1 MDILS
6 CILLGLMVAWI
17 SIYTFYYS
25 LGRRS
30 SVTTRLPPG
39 PNPLPFIGN
48 LLELGNKP
56 HLCLTKLSQRY
67 GRIMALQ
74 FGQITT
80 VVISSSTVAKEV
92 LRNHDQLFCN
102 RTVPDA
108 LHACQHSKYGM
119 GWIPVSPAWRNL
131 RKTCNTQLFATKILD
146 ANQANRHL
154 KVQELI
160 SDVNVSAVN
169 GEVVDIGRA
178 AFKTSLNLLSRS
190 VFFVDLADPHSA
202 RAREFKDLVW
212 SICEEAGKHNLAYYF
227 LVPKKIDPL
236 GIRRRL
242 TGHFGRIL
250 DLFDHLMMQR
260 FESRKVLDYIMTNDL
275 LDTLINISEE
285 KNEDMD
291 MDEIQHLL
299 LLCLLSTF
307 IDLFSAATDTT
318 SGTLEWAMA
327 ELLRNPEKLSQAQA
341 ELKQIIGKGKP
352 VEESHIARLPYLQA
366 IIKETFRL
374 HPVVPFL
381 LPRKAE
387 IDVEICGYIVPKG
400 AQVLVNAWA
409 IGRDPNIWDD
419 PNSFMPER
427 FLDSEIDVLGG
438 NFELI
443 PFGGGKRICPGLPLA
458 MRMLNLMLGSLI
470 NSFDDWK
477 LEDGVV
483 PETLNMEEKFGI
495 TLAKAQPLIAVPMLY
510 KNLA

>member
-17 SIYTFYYS
+17 SIYILYYS

-30 SVTTRLPPG
+30 SVTTRIPPG
-39 PNPLPFIGN
+39 PNPLPLIGN

-56 HLCLTKLSQRY
+56 HLSLTKLSQRY
-67 GRIMALQ
+67 GPVMALQ
-74 FGQITT
+74 LGQITT

-92 LRNHDQLFCN
+92 FRTHEQLFCN

-108 LHACQHSKYGM
+108 VQACDHAKYGM
-119 GWIPVSPAWRNL
+119 AWKPVSAAWRNL
-131 RKTCNTQLFATKILD
+131 RKICNSQLFATKVLD
-146 ANQANRHL
+146 ANQANRRL
-154 KVQELI
+154 KVQDLI
-160 SDVNVSAVN
+160 SEVNESVLKGEAVDVRS
-169 GEVVDIGRA
+169 A
-178 AFKTSLNLLSRS
+178 AFKTTLNLMSRT
-190 VFFVDLADPHSA
+190 VFSVDLADPNSDT
-202 RAREFKDLVW
+202 AREYKELVW
-212 SICEEAGKHNLAYYF
+212 GIVEEIGKPNLADYF
-227 LVPKKIDPL
+227 PVLKKIDPM

-242 TGHFGRIL
+242 ANHFQKMIS
-250 DLFDHLMMQR
+250 LFDRMITQR
-260 FESRKVLDYIMTNDL
+260 LESRKSRDYVTTKDM
-275 LDTLINISEE
+275 LDTLINFSEE
-285 KNEDMD
+285 KSKDMD
-291 MDEIQHLL
+291 MAETEHLFL
-299 LLCLLSTF
+299 
-307 IDLFSAATDTT
+307 DLFTAATDTT

-443 PFGGGKRICPGLPLA
+443 PFGGGRRICPGLPLA

-477 LEDGVV
+477 LENGVV

-495 TLAKAQPLIAVPMLY
+495 TLEKAQPLIAVAMLY

>member
-6 CILLGLMVAWI
+6 CILGLMVAWI
-17 SIYTFYYS
+17 SIYTFDYS

-56 HLCLTKLSQRY
+56 HLSPTKLSQRY

-80 VVISSSTVAKEV
+80 VVISSSTVAKE
-92 LRNHDQLFCN
+92 
-102 RTVPDA
+102 
-108 LHACQHSKYGM
+108 YGM
-119 GWIPVSPAWRNL
+119 AWIPVSPAWRNL

-178 AFKTSLNLLSRS
+178 AFKTSLNLLSRT
-190 VFFVDLADPHSA
+190 VFSVDLADAHSA

-227 LVPKKIDPL
+227 PVPKKIDPL

-242 TGHFGRIL
+242 TGHFRKIL
-250 DLFDHLMMQR
+250 DLFDRLMMQR
-260 FESRKVLDYIMTNDL
+260 FESRKVLDYIMTNDT

-285 KNEDMD
+285 KREDMD

-299 LLCLLSTF
+299 LFCLLSIF
-307 IDLFSAATDTT
+307 IELFTAGTDTT
-318 SGTLEWAMA
+318 SSTLEWAMA
-327 ELLRNPEKLSQAQA
+327 ELLRNLEKLSKAQA

-352 VEESHIARLPYLQA
+352 VEESYVARLPYLQA

-374 HPVVPFL
+374 YPAAPLL

-387 IDVEICGYIVPKG
+387 IDVEIDGYNVPKG
-400 AQVLVNAWA
+400 AQVFVNAWA
-409 IGRDPNIWDD
+409 IGRDLGNWDNPD
-419 PNSFMPER
+419 SFVLER
-427 FLDSEIDVLGG
+427 FLGSKIDVTGQ

-443 PFGGGKRICPGLPLA
+443 PFGGGRRMCPGWPMAL
-458 MRMLNLMLGSLI
+458 RMVNLMLGSLI
-470 NSFDDWK
+470 NCFNKWK
-477 LEDGVV
+477 LEDGVT
-483 PETLNMEEKFGI
+483 PKTMNMDQKFGL
-495 TLAKAQPLIAVPMLY
+495 TLQKAQPLRVVPML
-510 KNLA
+510 

>member
-17 SIYTFYYS
+17 SIYTLYYS

-56 HLCLTKLSQRY
+56 HLSLTKLSQRY
-67 GRIMALQ
+67 GPIMALQ
-74 FGQITT
+74 LGQITT
-80 VVISSSTVAKEV
+80 VVISSSTFAKEV
-92 LRNHDQLFCN
+92 LRTHDQLFCN

-108 LHACQHSKYGM
+108 IRACQHSKYGM
-119 GWIPVSPAWRNL
+119 AWIPVSPAWRNL

-160 SDVNVSAVN
+160 SYVNESAVN

-178 AFKTSLNLLSRS
+178 AFKTSLNLLSRT
-190 VFFVDLADPHSA
+190 VFSVDLADPHSA
-202 RAREFKDLVW
+202 MAREFKDLVW
-212 SICEEAGKHNLAYYF
+212 GIFEEAGKPNLADYF
-227 LVPKKIDPL
+227 PVLKKIDPL

-242 TGHFGRIL
+242 TGHFRKML
-250 DLFDHLMMQR
+250 DLFDRLMMQR
-260 FESRKVLDYIMTNDL
+260 FESRKALDYIMTNDM

-291 MDEIQHLL
+291 IDEIQHLL
-299 LLCLLSTF
+299 LE
-307 IDLFSAATDTT
+307 LFAAGTDTT
-318 SGTLEWAMA
+318 SSTVEWAMA
-327 ELLRNPEKLSQAQA
+327 ELLRNPEKLSKAQA
-341 ELKQIIGKGKP
+341 ELKQIIGKGKL
-352 VEESHIARLPYLQA
+352 VEESDVARLPYLQA

-374 HPVVPFL
+374 YPAAPLL

-387 IDVEICGYIVPKG
+387 TDG
-400 AQVLVNAWA
+400 AQVFVNAWA
-409 IGRDPNIWDD
+409 IGRDPGIWDNPD
-419 PNSFMPER
+419 SFVPER
-427 FLDSEIDVLGG
+427 FLGSEIDVTGQ

-443 PFGGGKRICPGLPLA
+443 PFGGGRRMCPGWPLA
-458 MRMLNLMLGSLI
+458 MRMVNLMLGSLI
-470 NSFDDWK
+470 NCFDKWK
-477 LEDGVV
+477 LEDGVTQ
-483 PETLNMEEKFGI
+483 ETMNMDQKFGL
-495 TLAKAQPLIAVPMLY
+495 TLQKAQPLKVVPMF
-510 KNLA
+510 

>member
-1 MDILS
+1 MDFLS
-6 CILLGLMVAWI
+6 CMGLSLIIIWI
-17 SIYTFYYS
+17 SVHTIYYS
-25 LGRRS
+25 FAGRRS
-30 SVTTRLPPG
+30 SPTRLPPG

-48 LLELGNKP
+48 LLELGSKP
-56 HLCLTKLSQRY
+56 HISLTKLSQRH
-67 GRIMALQ
+67 GPILSLRL
-74 FGQITT
+74 GHVTT
-80 VVISSSTVAKEV
+80 VVVSSSIVAKEV
-92 LRNHDQLFCN
+92 LRTRDQLFCN
-102 RTVPDA
+102 RTIPDA
-108 LHACQHSKYGM
+108 IQACDHAKYSM
-119 GWIPVSPAWRNL
+119 PWIPVSAAWRNL
-131 RKTCNTQLFATKILD
+131 RKICNSHLFATKVLD

-160 SDVNVSAVN
+160 SEVNESVLKGEAVDVGS
-169 GEVVDIGRA
+169 A
-178 AFKTSLNLLSRS
+178 AFKTTLNLMSRT
-190 VFFVDLADPHSA
+190 VFSVDLADPNSETA
-202 RAREFKDLVW
+202 SEYKELVW
-212 SICEEAGKHNLAYYF
+212 GIMEEIGKPNLADYF
-227 LVPKKIDPL
+227 PVLKKIDPMR
-236 GIRRRL
+236 IRRRL
-242 TGHFGRIL
+242 AKHFQKMIG
-250 DLFDHLMMQR
+250 LFDRMITQR
-260 FESRKVLDYIMTNDL
+260 LESRKSRDYVTTKDM
-275 LDTLINISEE
+275 LDTLINFSEE
-285 KNEDMD
+285 KSEDMD
-291 MDEIQHLL
+291 MAETEHLFL
-299 LLCLLSTF
+299 
-307 IDLFSAATDTT
+307 DLFSAATDTT

-443 PFGGGKRICPGLPLA
+443 PFGGGRRICPGLPLA

>member
-1 MDILS
+1 MTPHPEAMSEILF
-6 CILLGLMVAWI
+6 WI
-17 SIYTFYYS
+17 HHV
-25 LGRRS
+25 G
-30 SVTTRLPPG
+30 V
-39 PNPLPFIGN
+39 
-48 LLELGNKP
+48 
-56 HLCLTKLSQRY
+56 
-67 GRIMALQ
+67 
-74 FGQITT
+74 
-80 VVISSSTVAKEV
+80 
-92 LRNHDQLFCN
+92 
-102 RTVPDA
+102 
-108 LHACQHSKYGM
+108 
-119 GWIPVSPAWRNL
+119 
-131 RKTCNTQLFATKILD
+131 
-146 ANQANRHL
+146 
-154 KVQELI
+154 
-160 SDVNVSAVN
+160 
-169 GEVVDIGRA
+169 EVVVHQ
-178 AFKTSLNLLSRS
+178 SLMYDLSFS
-190 VFFVDLADPHSA
+190 WL
-202 RAREFKDLVW
+202 
-212 SICEEAGKHNLAYYF
+212 
-227 LVPKKIDPL
+227 
-236 GIRRRL
+236 
-242 TGHFGRIL
+242 
-250 DLFDHLMMQR
+250 
-260 FESRKVLDYIMTNDL
+260 
-275 LDTLINISEE
+275 
-285 KNEDMD
+285 
-291 MDEIQHLL
+291 
-299 LLCLLSTF
+299 
-307 IDLFSAATDTT
+307 DLFSAATDTT
-318 SGTLEWAMA
+318 SGTLEWAVA

-419 PNSFMPER
+419 PNSFIPER

-443 PFGGGKRICPGLPLA
+443 PFGGGRRICPGLPLA